1 MSYCTQSSKKRLMK
15 NKLLILFLMVFTMG
29 CNDHKL
35 THQEVITEYYDA
47 FDSGDYNKIRALIND
62 TITISS
68 GDYVTPYTHKGFYEF
83 FKWDSIFKSR
93 YRIMELEE
101 KDDQVLVTVAQDNV
115 RNEFLKNSPLVFKVG
130 VSFTSGKISKLEELE
145 YIDVNWDIWTKERD
159 SLVNWIKD
167 NHPELDGFI
176 NDMSMN
182 GSRNY
187 LKAIE
192 IYITGKSNF

>member
-1 MSYCTQSSKKRLMK
+1 MK
-15 NKLLILFLMVFTMG
+15 NKLLILFLLVLTMG
-29 CNDHKL
+29 CDDHKL
-35 THQEVITEYYDA
+35 THQKKVIRYYDA
-47 FDSGDYNKIRALIND
+47 FDSGDYNKIRTLIND
-62 TITISS
+62 TITVSS
-68 GDYVTPYTHKGFYEF
+68 GDYVTPYTHRSFYEF
-83 FKWDSIFKSR
+83 FKWDSIFRSR

-101 KDDQVLVTVAQDNV
+101 RGDYVHVTVAQDNV
-115 RNEFLKNSPLVFKVG
+115 RNEFLKNNPLVFKVE

-145 YIDVNWDIWTKERD
+145 SIDVNWNIWSKERD

-192 IYITGKSNF
+192 IYTARKDSL